1 MILLVGSL
9 GVGVDGPFPETCT
22 GKRRSAS
29 RLAAMGAWYTI
40 GLFAGL
46 GVAAGVLLAA
56 LVAPSRGGL
65 PLALLLGVAA
75 GAGGAILVAEWP
87 EAVAAAVGGAL
98 GALGG
103 SQIVLGALRRGG
115 GRAPT
120 TLLVGAGALVLAAL
134 AFIPVAGYLIAVVVP
149 ALAARL
155 RARSGRTYAGL
166 RILARD

>member
-1 MILLVGSL
+1 
-9 GVGVDGPFPETCT
+9 
-22 GKRRSAS
+22 
-29 RLAAMGAWYTI
+29 MGALYVI
-40 GLFAGL
+40 GVFAGL

-56 LVAPSRGGL
+56 LAAPLRGGL

-75 GAGGAILVAEWP
+75 GAGGGILLAEWP
-87 EAVAAAVGGAL
+87 EAAAAGVGGAL

-103 SQIVLGALRRGG
+103 SQLVLGALRRGG
-115 GRAPT
+115 GRGAT
-120 TLLVGAGALVLAAL
+120 TLLVGAGALLLAAL
-134 AFIPVAGYLIAVVVP
+134 ALVPVVGYLLAVVVP